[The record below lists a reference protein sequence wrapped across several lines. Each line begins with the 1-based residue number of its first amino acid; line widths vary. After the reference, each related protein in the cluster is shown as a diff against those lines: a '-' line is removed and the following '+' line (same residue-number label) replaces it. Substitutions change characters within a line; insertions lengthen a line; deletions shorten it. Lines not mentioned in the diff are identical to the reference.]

1 MKLSE
6 IVTQLNM
13 QVFSNEHLLDDIEV
27 VGAYTSDLL
36 SDVMGNAHEM
46 QIWITLQNH
55 KNVLAVASLKDMAAI
70 LLINGIKPGD
80 ELIEQ
85 SKKEEIPL
93 LGTDEPAFIISGKLY
108 NLFYK

>member
-6 IVTQLNM
+6 IVKTLNLE
-13 QVFSNEHLLDDIEV
+13 VFSNEHLLEDIEV

-36 SDVMGNAHEM
+36 SDVMGKAQEM

-55 KNVLAVASLKDMAAI
+55 KNVLAVASLKDLAAI
-70 LLINGIKPGD
+70 LLINNIKPNT
-80 ELIEQ
+80 ELVEQ
-85 SKKEEIPL
+85 SEKEEIPI
-93 LGTDEPAFIISGKLY
+93 LGTKEPAFIISGKLY

>member
-6 IVTQLNM
+6 IVKTLNLE
-13 QVFSNEHLLDDIEV
+13 VFSNEHLLDDIEV

-36 SDVMGNAHEM
+36 SDVMGKAQEM

-55 KNVLAVASLKDMAAI
+55 KNVLAVASLKDLAAV
-70 LLINGIKPGD
+70 LLINNIKPGT

-85 SKKEEIPL
+85 SKQEEIPI
-93 LGTDEPAFIISGKLY
+93 LGTKEPAFIISGKLY